1 MVLSEKAHQVLVGV
15 LPGQSQSCSGSVLR
29 WGLCRVYASSIRIWI
44 PLYHA
49 VGTTHSESNLNP
61 ATTEHALAIHCLR
74 VISLTYWPPYIGR
87 LIISNGVLILKGV
100 GLFGVYK
107 MFGEKLLIKMWETLT
122 KDGIGSL
129 ASPWQ
134 IKRQGKAHAEVRR
147 DELLLIAQAESDA
160 DDIKQGRK
168 KLLSDGRLIELNDNS
183 SVDSSEKD
191 DLGRIEPLINLN
203 SLSSKI
209 DQQKNAEEIQQ
220 EININKTI
228 LLAEDELLRS
238 NQEPPQE
245 NVDPDWIYRWRD
257 YAKSTQS
264 EELRKLWAR
273 TLAGEVKSPG
283 RYSLRTLEF
292 IKNLSQDEALA
303 ISTLGQF
310 VINNTI
316 FKTKR
321 LEEFNINMSFLLQM
335 DDLGILNGV
344 QGGQVAGL
352 NLTMPSIDSNKY
364 INSLIN
370 RSIILLIEHDDPAK
384 KMVLDCYQV
393 SRIGVELLSL
403 GDFKADRQY
412 MEEIGNK
419 IKSQGFNV
427 KLGDWM
433 QTSAT
438 HGQYFNAIE
447 L

>member
-1 MVLSEKAHQVLVGV
+1 
-15 LPGQSQSCSGSVLR
+15 
-29 WGLCRVYASSIRIWI
+29 
-44 PLYHA
+44 
-49 VGTTHSESNLNP
+49 
-61 ATTEHALAIHCLR
+61 
-74 VISLTYWPPYIGR
+74 
-87 LIISNGVLILKGV
+87 
-100 GLFGVYK
+100 